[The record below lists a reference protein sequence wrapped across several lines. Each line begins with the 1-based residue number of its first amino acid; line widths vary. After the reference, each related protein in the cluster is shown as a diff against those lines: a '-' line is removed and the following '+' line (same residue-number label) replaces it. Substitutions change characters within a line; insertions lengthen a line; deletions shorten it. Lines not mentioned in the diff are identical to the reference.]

1 MLVGIIGLYLVSLVS
16 ASNGKCRVLAIGGGI
31 DRGAYEAGAI
41 QGLVSYLPSGEA
53 TWDVVIGTG
62 VGAINGLFLS
72 QYPQGDESA
81 AAEKLKS
88 FWTSFQVSQFYKDW
102 IGGFVT
108 GLFVESG
115 LFNTS
120 PMKKTIEDLNV
131 KPAQRFFG
139 VGATDLMTS
148 SYIFFNTSL
157 LSQKT
162 MNMGIQGSAA
172 DYLFFPYVNYETFRL
187 STGSIKYSIDIWHG
201 LNACFQMGYDESQII
216 FDAVM
221 GAGKSLEDIDAKN
234 YKTFQVLGR
243 TFEIM
248 SYEDFRFIL
257 DNAKLNFPDVTYR
270 TTIFPTAKFETPLY
284 PYDYSTEE
292 LAAQFQLGMD
302 DAQKALSISLK
313 SS

>member
-1 MLVGIIGLYLVSLVS
+1 MLARIIGLYLISLVS
-16 ASNGKCRVLAIGGGI
+16 ASNGKCRILAIGGGT

-41 QGLVSYLPSGEA
+41 QGLVNYLPSGEA

-72 QYPQGDESA
+72 QYPQGDESS
-81 AAEKLKS
+81 AAEELKS

-120 PMKKTIEDLNV
+120 PIKKTIEDLNV
-131 KPAQRFFG
+131 KPSQRFFG

-162 MNMGIQGSAA
+162 MNMGIQGSTA
-172 DYLFFPYVNYETFRL
+172 DYFFFPYVNYDTFRL
-187 STGSIKYSIDIWHG
+187 STGSIKYSVDVWHG
-201 LNACFQMGYDESQII
+201 FNACFQMGYDESEII
-216 FDAVM
+216 LDVVM
-221 GAGKSLEDIDAKN
+221 GAGKSIEDIDAKN

-248 SYEDFRFIL
+248 SYEDSRLIL
-257 DNAKLNFPDVTYR
+257 DNAKMNFPDVDYR
-270 TTIFPTAKFETPLY
+270 TTIFPTAKLETPLY
-284 PYDYSTEE
+284 PYDYSAEE
-292 LAAQFQLGMD
+292 LAAQFQLGVG
-302 DAQKALSISLK
+302 DAQKALSISLEK
-313 SS
+313 Y